1 MKHQGRAVKA
11 VLKAATQLGS
21 QLSTSREA
29 ANGLNSVKVTSFAQR
44 LTEYIFSPLLFL
56 FFATK
61 VGNYLKR
68 MLQASHQ
75 TGTNS
80 FIQDRTV
87 TVTTATGH
95 RGSENDQGDSTW
107 SLGKETVFYYAKLS

>member
-21 QLSTSREA
+21 QFSTSREA
-29 ANGLNSVKVTSFAQR
+29 ANGLKICQGDKFCSKTYRIYFFSSLISF
-44 LTEYIFSPLLFL
+44 

-68 MLQASHQ
+68 MLRASHQ

-87 TVTTATGH
+87 TVPTATGH

-107 SLGKETVFYYAKLS
+107 SLGERDSVLLC